1 MKTFFV
7 FISLLLLSCS
17 LKAEELVRAVS
28 FSDAFKRGALRS
40 GEMIDQDTLTINAA
54 PGKPF
59 QLLIELSDPGITS
72 PVYALKGMIRYE
84 NVQGDGFLQLDNHFG
99 ARGTF
104 FTKSLAS
111 AGPLRKISGSSD
123 WRTFSLPF
131 YANSGDQASGTS
143 PLPEKLSLG
152 LYLPGSGMVSIRG
165 VGLYQYASGEDPLQ
179 WTGQWINN
187 RNATLLGA
195 IGGCLIGLWGAVI
208 GVVSSRGKARRFVLG
223 SANALL
229 LIGIAS
235 LGGGVVAIA
244 SAQPYA
250 VYYPLLLIGII
261 LVVVIGKLR
270 GALSARYEQ
279 LELKRMQSMDI

>member
-7 FISLLLLSCS
+7 FLSLLLLSCS

-28 FSDAFKRGALRS
+28 FSDALKGGALRS
-40 GEMIDQDTLTINAA
+40 GELIDEDTLTINAA
-54 PGKPF
+54 VDKQF
-59 QLLIELSDPGITS
+59 QPLIELSDPGITS
-72 PVYALKGMIRYE
+72 AVYALKGMVRYE
-84 NVQGDGFLQLDNHFG
+84 NVQGDGFLQLDNHFS
-99 ARGTF
+99 AKGTF

-123 WRTFSLPF
+123 WRPFLLPF
-131 YANSGDQASGTS
+131 DANSGDQAGGTS

-152 LYLPGSGMVSIRG
+152 LYLPGSGTVWIRG
-165 VGLYQYASGEDPLQ
+165 VGLYQYRIGEDPLRS
-179 WTGQWINN
+179 TGRWINN
-187 RNATLLGA
+187 RNAALLGA

-235 LGGGVVAIA
+235 LGGGVAAIA

-261 LVVVIGKLR
+261 LLAVIGKLR
-270 GALSARYEQ
+270 GTLSARYEQ
-279 LELKRMQSMDI
+279 LELKRMQSMDV